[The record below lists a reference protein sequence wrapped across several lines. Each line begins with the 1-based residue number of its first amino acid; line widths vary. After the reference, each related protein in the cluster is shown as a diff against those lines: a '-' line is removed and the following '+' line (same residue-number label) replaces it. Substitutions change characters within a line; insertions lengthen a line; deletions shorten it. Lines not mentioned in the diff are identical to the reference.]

1 MKNSL
6 CAEECEQEKKDLD
19 FPEEKIIGDM
29 HPVLKLLDKN
39 TLSSNNI
46 SSFVKPDDEDVKSTH
61 EVPSPLSSY
70 FKSIRNYSS
79 LNEEEEWKL
88 GKKIKDSEDDIKT
101 LVIQWRYLFNKE
113 YLKLF
118 AADSGKEIALK
129 LQSLNDS
136 FQLFENLEAL
146 EKERIKI
153 SSALKK
159 QIFSVRKIV
168 NLQDELNKIEA
179 EISKCIAGINL
190 SKPIIIRV
198 FNGLKKIPHCKRCSK
213 VRQRA
218 ERELRK
224 RLRVIIALI
233 SNIKMLKCELINSNQ
248 RLVISTAKR
257 YLNNGLPLLDLIQE
271 GNLGLI
277 RAVDTFDYR
286 RGYRF
291 STYAIWWIRQAI
303 IRAIDCSSM
312 TIRKP
317 VHLNDKIKKVLKTAK
332 QLQQECQREPTREEI
347 AKATKIPLA
356 TIEELAQNSKDTL
369 SMQALMEDHGDCVIT
384 PFRNYKNSAVVEYA
398 MSSDLTQIIDAA
410 LSRLPLR
417 EMEIVKLRFGIGVS
431 RDYTLE
437 EIGNR
442 FDLSRERV
450 RQILE
455 AALNKLKN
463 PKNIHQ
469 LKDFVN
475 FA

>member
-1 MKNSL
+1 MMKNSL
-6 CAEECEQEKKDLD
+6 CAEEYEQEKKDLD
-19 FPEEKIIGDM
+19 LPEEKIIGDM
-29 HPVLKLLDKN
+29 HPELKLLDRN
-39 TLSSNNI
+39 TLSRNNI
-46 SSFVKPDDEDVKSTH
+46 SSFVKSDDEDGESTY
-61 EVPSPLSSY
+61 EAPSPLNSY
-70 FKSIRNYSS
+70 FKSISNYSS

-88 GKKIKDSEDDIKT
+88 GKKIKDSEDDVKT
-101 LVIQWRYLFNKE
+101 LVIQWRYLFKKE

-118 AADSGKEIALK
+118 SADSGKEITIRLK
-129 LQSLNDS
+129 SFNGS
-136 FQLFENLEAL
+136 FQLFEILETL
-146 EKERIKI
+146 EKDRIKI
-153 SSALKK
+153 YSALKK
-159 QIFSVRKIV
+159 QISSVKKLV
-168 NLQDELNKIEA
+168 NLQDKLNKIEA

-213 VRQRA
+213 ARQRA
-218 ERELRK
+218 EQELRK
-224 RLRVIIALI
+224 RLRGIIALI

-286 RGYRF
+286 RGHRF
-291 STYAIWWIRQAI
+291 STYSIWWIRQSM

-332 QLQQECQREPTREEI
+332 QLQQEFQREPTREEI
-347 AKATKIPLA
+347 AKATEIPLA
-356 TIEELAQNSKDTL
+356 RIEELAQNSQDTL
-369 SMQALMEDHGDCVIT
+369 SMQTLIEDYGDCVIN

-398 MSSDLTQIIDAA
+398 ISTDFAQIIDVA
-410 LSRLPLR
+410 LSKLPLR

-450 RQILE
+450 RQIIEAGLKKLRSSNTMIQLE
-455 AALNKLKN
+455 
-463 PKNIHQ
+463 
-469 LKDFVN
+469 DFVN
-475 FA
+475 

>member
-6 CAEECEQEKKDLD
+6 YAEECKQEKKDLD
-19 FPEEKIIGDM
+19 FHAEKFTGDKRPE
-29 HPVLKLLDKN
+29 LKLLDKIS
-39 TLSSNNI
+39 LSRNKN
-46 SSFVKPDDEDVKSTH
+46 SSFVKLDDEDAEISS
-61 EVPSPLSSY
+61 EAPSPLASY

-88 GKKIKDSEDDIKT
+88 GKKIKDSEDDVKT
-101 LVIQWRYLFNKE
+101 LVIQWLYLFKKE
-113 YLKLF
+113 YLQLF
-118 AADSGKEIALK
+118 SADSGKEITIR
-129 LQSLNDS
+129 LQSLNGS
-136 FQLFENLEAL
+136 LQLFENLEAL
-146 EKERIKI
+146 EKDRIKI
-153 SSALKK
+153 NSTLKK
-159 QIFSVRKIV
+159 QISSVKKLVNIQDKI
-168 NLQDELNKIEA
+168 NKIEA
-179 EISKCIAGINL
+179 EISKCIAVINFT
-190 SKPIIIRV
+190 KPIIMKV
-198 FNGLKKIPHCKRCSK
+198 FNRLKKIPHCKKCSK
-213 VRQRA
+213 TRQRV
-218 ERELRK
+218 EQELRK
-224 RLRVIIALI
+224 KLREIIALI
-233 SNIKMLKCELINSNQ
+233 SNIKMLKCELIHSNQ

-286 RGYRF
+286 RGHRF
-291 STYAIWWIRQAI
+291 STYSIWWIRQAM

-332 QLQQECQREPTREEI
+332 QLQQECQREPTLEEI
-347 AKATKIPLA
+347 AKATEIPLA
-356 TIEELAQNSKDTL
+356 TIEELAQNSLDTL
-369 SMQALMEDHGDCVIT
+369 SMQALIEDHGDCVIT

-398 MSSDLTQIIDAA
+398 ISSDLAQVVDEA
-410 LSRLPLR
+410 LSNLPHR

-442 FDLSRERV
+442 FNLSRERV

-455 AALNKLKN
+455 VALEKLKN
-463 PKNIHQ
+463 PKNILQ